1 MRRLGSP
8 HSSNTKCMTKLSIL
22 KHKLIR
28 AYRNPKNWEYS
39 RFKGYPEN
47 TYFGAES
54 LNELIKYTVKM
65 YIDFYGKT
73 LKNWKYD

>member
-1 MRRLGSP
+1 MRRLSSP

-28 AYRNPKNWEYS
+28 AYHNPKNWEYS

-65 YIDFYGKT
+65 YVDYYGKF
-73 LKNWKYD
+73 LKKWRYD

>member
-1 MRRLGSP
+1 MRRLSSP

-28 AYRNPKNWEYS
+28 AYCNPKNWEYS

-47 TYFGAES
+47 TYFGFES
-54 LNELIKYTVKM
+54 LKDYLEYEIKMFKA
-65 YIDFYGKT
+65 FYGKT
-73 LKNWKYD
+73 LKNWRYD

>member
-1 MRRLGSP
+1 MRRLDSP

-47 TYFGAES
+47 TYFGFES
-54 LNELIKYTVKM
+54 LSECVKYTVKM
-65 YIDFYGKT
+65 YVDYYGKT
-73 LKNWKYD
+73 LKKWKYD